1 MAKGL
6 VGEARIIINADTNR
20 IWSALTDPEQIKVYL
35 FGTEATS
42 DWQVGSPITY
52 KGVWKGQEYL
62 DKGTVLEAEPGKKLA
77 STYWSGM
84 SGKEDVPENYVTV
97 IYELHEHDGGTEVV
111 ITQDGNENEEA
122 REQASSN
129 WTMVL
134 GSMKKLIEEV

>member
-6 VGEARIIINADTNR
+6 VARSEITVEADTDR
-20 IWSALTDPEQIKVYL
+20 VWLALTDPEQIKVYL
-35 FGTEATS
+35 YGTEAAS

-52 KGVWKGQEYL
+52 KGTWKGQTYE
-62 DKGTVLEAEPGKKLA
+62 DKGTVLEAEPGRKLV

-84 SGKEDVPENYVTV
+84 SGKEDKPENYVTV
-97 IYELHEHDGGTEVV
+97 TYELSSTDGGTLVI

-134 GSMKKLIEEV
+134 GSMKRLIEEA